1 MDLSVFSP
9 ACLPSSGASFVGQ
22 EGYVYGEKHDPFFK
36 FKIFFFSGWGDTGV
50 QETSTDKLQETVIPI
65 VHSSTCTDRIN
76 QTEGV
81 DEHLILCAGGGR
93 SGPCKVNQHRKS

>member
-22 EGYVYGEKHDPFFK
+22 EGHVYGEKHDPLFK
-36 FKIFFFSGWGDTGV
+36 FKIVFFSGWGDTGV

-65 VHSSTCTDRIN
+65 VQSSTCMEIMN
-76 QTEGV
+76 QAEGA
-81 DEHLILCAGGGR
+81 ENLIVCAGGGR